1 MGGFDFQAKDKMKIK
16 SLRSQITMMIIVGLV
31 LFILVG
37 IVFYISKSAV
47 KKTAQQGIKT
57 AQGTALDTQPIKE
70 FVSKCQDKLAKEA
83 ITLIGK
89 QGGKIYQSQGGE
101 LVEDDDGWEG
111 TYFIKYDNN
120 KVAYNINPPRSYSV
134 APYFSVPP
142 DYPWPE
148 FPYMH
153 GDYTRQIFDGIFGV
167 NSMPFLNIS
176 GGPHSFQSQ
185 IESYIDNKME
195 SCADLSSFTSEGYEI
210 SVNKSKTTV
219 TIASSDVRIK
229 TSMPIRII
237 NKATSEQTYID
248 TFSTTVNVR
257 LSDMYYF
264 VKDIINKD
272 VGNIKFN
279 LKDAGNN
286 QNSFRINVLENIF
299 TDSRFL
305 KDDIVVVT
313 DDRSQISGKQFEYR
327 FARKNRAP
335 ALYYIKRQSNNQLSE
350 DVEITQAILL
360 DGSDLKAEDPDED
373 TIPRSSFTISPSLP
387 MTPTYPQSMIFT
399 VTVTDGQL
407 SDYQRIPIEI
417 I

>member
-1 MGGFDFQAKDKMKIK
+1 QAKDKMKIK

-47 KKTAQQGIKT
+47 KKTSQQGIKT
-57 AQGTALDTQPIKE
+57 SQDTALDTQPIKE

-83 ITLIGK
+83 VMLMGK
-89 QGGKIYQSQGGE
+89 QGGYIYKSQGGD
-101 LVEDDDGWEG
+101 LIDYLDTDQGSF
-111 TYFIKYDNN
+111 FIMYDSS
-120 KVAYNINPPRSYSV
+120 KVAYNIKQPPIYSV
-134 APYFSVPP
+134 APFSSAPP
-142 DYPWPE
+142 DYPWIS
-148 FPYMH
+148 FPYENAH
-153 GDYTRQIFDGIFGV
+153 SNVQTFDGIFGLS
-167 NSMPFLNIS
+167 NMPPLNAS
-176 GGPHSFQSQ
+176 QGPNSFQSQ

-305 KDDIVVVT
+305 KDDIAVVT

-373 TIPRSSFTISPSLP
+373 PIPRSSFTISPSLP

-407 SDYQRIPIEI
+407 SDYQKIPIEI